1 MPTTPF
7 ARNFMLGL
15 RLTLSFLL
23 AIFIHNNIAI
33 AKPIL
38 KKNDAP
44 KMASLLVDLD
54 TGKILHANNH
64 NVRIYPASLTKLMTI
79 YIVFDN
85 IKRNKLKFHN
95 KFIVS
100 ENATKMPP
108 SKLHL
113 KEGDTISV
121 HDAVVA
127 LIVKS
132 ANDVAV
138 TVAENIAGSEERFAK
153 IMNNKAR
160 SLRMNNTS
168 FQNASGWHAKNQYT
182 TAVDLMKLTRALQRD
197 FPEYYP
203 LFKKTDFVHNGT
215 VIKGHNKVSQYYPGA
230 EGLKTGYTAASG
242 FNLIT
247 VAKNGD
253 KRFAGIVIGHKK
265 ADSRDKKMVELLNQ
279 VFKINF
285 ALGKPK
291 VDSNVQL
298 AKNST
303 NNLDDPIDKYIN
315 ASAKK
320 AKKKDIPFQTIA
332 SKGISRVKKV
342 LRSEGVMKLAS
353 AISKPGKNKSS
364 VKLASG
370 AKKFPRAKVVKK
382 RAI

>member
-1 MPTTPF
+1 
-7 ARNFMLGL
+7 MLGL
-15 RLTLSFLL
+15 KLTLSFLL
-23 AIFIHNNIAI
+23 AIFIHNNIAV

-54 TGKILHANNH
+54 TGKIFHANNH
-64 NVRIYPASLTKLMTI
+64 HVRIYPASLTKLMTI

-100 ENATKMPP
+100 ANATKMPP

-160 SLRMNNTS
+160 SLRMTNTS
-168 FQNASGWHAKNQYT
+168 FKNASGWHAKNQYT
-182 TAVDLMKLTRALQRD
+182 TAVDLMKLTRALQCD

-203 LFKKTDFVHNGT
+203 LFKKTDFVHNGA
-215 VIKGHNKVSQYYPGA
+215 VIKGHNKVSKHYPGA

-265 ADSRDKKMVELLNQ
+265 AESRDKKMVELLNQ
-279 VFKINF
+279 VFQINF
-285 ALGKPK
+285 ALGK
-291 VDSNVQL
+291 VGANVQFT
-298 AKNST
+298 KNSA
-303 NNLDDPIDKYIN
+303 NNIDNPIDKYIS
-315 ASAKK
+315 ASANK
-320 AKKKDIPFQTIA
+320 AEKKDIAVQTMA
-332 SKGISRVKKV
+332 SKGISRVKKA
-342 LRSEGVMKLAS
+342 LHNKGVMKLAS

-370 AKKFPRAKVVKK
+370 AKKSPRAKVVKK